1 MPNFGALSGDW
12 DHFSRVLGLTSDLL
26 PVVSNPQAAI
36 SPQSKMQAIGKTPS
50 RYNGSGFVAG
60 IVGWTSYEAKDS
72 DIVLWSGQPDYGIC
86 LQTRNVRAF
95 DVDVPDKALAA
106 RLAEYL
112 ADLGLPV
119 RSRKDSGKFLLLFA
133 CPGSLHHREVAVEG
147 GIVELLANGQQC
159 VISGTNPSGARYE
172 FLPALPAHIPALS
185 IEQVEDIWSGL
196 DLLFATGE
204 SRTRG
209 AGSVKVAKL
218 EDAASNDPVAQ
229 HLAANGWAVGG
240 ERDGRL
246 HITCPFAGEHT
257 GPSSVSSTSYFP
269 ANTGGYARGHFR
281 CLHAHCSGRGDHE
294 YLEAVGYKDEAD
306 PQFEDESDS
315 QEVAQP
321 EPALRRR
328 FAVVPINVFAQG
340 APMSWLVRGVIP
352 RGEIGMVFGAGN
364 SGKTFFTF
372 DLACAIARGV
382 PWRGK
387 RTKQGLCVYVVAE
400 GASGFRSRARAY
412 AKEQG
417 IPLEGLGVGVIADAP
432 NLTQATDMLYVDA
445 ALEAF
450 GFPVLFVVDTLVAST
465 PGANE
470 NSGEDMGVALAHCK
484 GISRKTGAMVV
495 LVHHTGK
502 DATRGARGWS
512 GWLPAADCV
521 IEVEDTDG
529 RKTATVVKQ
538 KDGEKG
544 QAYGF
549 ALPTIPIGVDGD
561 NEEIDSC
568 YVEADD
574 TPPVPVQSASDIVK
588 QFIAGETLDGLPPS
602 LNDVWEGAGLLLPN
616 GTKEARKIV
625 NALTKSGEVWVEDGR
640 VIVA

>member
-1 MPNFGALSGDW
+1 MANFGALSGDW

-26 PVVSNPQAAI
+26 PVVSNPHAAI
-36 SPQSKMQAIGKTPS
+36 SPLSKMQAIGKTPS
-50 RYNGSGFVAG
+50 RYNGLGLVAG
-60 IVGWTSYEAKDS
+60 IAGWTGHEATPS
-72 DIVLWSGQPDYGIC
+72 DVTLWSGQPDYGIC

-95 DVDVPDKALAA
+95 DVDVPDKARAAELAG
-106 RLAEYL
+106 YL
-112 ADLGLPV
+112 AHLGLPV
-119 RSRKDSGKFLLLFA
+119 RSRKDSGKFLLLFL
-133 CPGSLHHREVAVEG
+133 CPGALHHREITVEG

-159 VISGTNPSGARYE
+159 IISGTNPSGARYE
-172 FLPALPAHIPALS
+172 FLPALPTSIPALS
-185 IEQVEDIWSGL
+185 LEQVEAVWSELGVI
-196 DLLFATGE
+196 FSTGE
-204 SRTRG
+204 ARARDKT
-209 AGSVKVAKL
+209 SVKVAKL
-218 EDAASNDPVAQ
+218 EGAATNDPIAQ
-229 HLAANGWAVGG
+229 HLTNNGLVRGG

-246 HITCPFAGEHT
+246 HIPCPFASSHT
-257 GPSSVSSTSYFP
+257 GPSSVSATSYFP
-269 ANTGGYARGHFR
+269 ANTGGYARGHFK
-281 CLHAHCSGRGDHE
+281 CMHAHCAGRSDQE
-294 YLEAVGYKDEAD
+294 YLEAVGYVDED
-306 PQFEDESDS
+306 EPQFEDESDS
-315 QEVAQP
+315 QEVAAP
-321 EPALRRR
+321 ELAAKKR
-328 FAVVPINVFAQG
+328 FSITPISVFSQG

-352 RGEIGMVFGAGN
+352 RAEMGMVFGAGN

-372 DLACAIARGV
+372 DLVCAIARGV

-387 RTKQGLCVYVVAE
+387 RTQQGLCVYVVAE

-450 GFPVLFVVDTLVAST
+450 GFPVLFVVDTLAAST

-484 GISRKTGAMVV
+484 GISRKTGAMVM

-502 DATRGARGWS
+502 DTARGARGWS
-512 GWLPAADCV
+512 GWLPASDCV

-544 QAYGF
+544 QEYGF
-549 ALPTIPIGVDGD
+549 TLPTIQVGVDGD
-561 NEEIDSC
+561 GEEVGSC
-568 YVEADD
+568 YVVVDD
-574 TPPVPVQSASDIVK
+574 TPPAPSIDAGDIVK
-588 QFIAGETLDGLPPS
+588 QFIAGETLDGLPPA

-616 GTKEARKIV
+616 GAKEARKV
-625 NALTKSGEVWVEDGR
+625 LNALTKSGEVWVEDGR
-640 VIVA
+640 VTVA